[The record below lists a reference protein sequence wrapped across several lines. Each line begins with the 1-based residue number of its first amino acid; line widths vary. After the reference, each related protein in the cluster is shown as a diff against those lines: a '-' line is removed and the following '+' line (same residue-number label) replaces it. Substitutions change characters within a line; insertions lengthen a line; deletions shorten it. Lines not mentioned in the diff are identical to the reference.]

1 LTKEFQ
7 ETFKMKMD
15 RYKND
20 KSQDLELWL
29 NAQAE
34 KFGDFT
40 KSQLYINPTDGSVN
54 VAMKE
59 KTSDRWQRGFCNEPK
74 PQ

>member
-20 KSQDLELWL
+20 KSQDLELFL

-40 KSQLYINPTDGSVN
+40 KSQLYINPTDGSV
-54 VAMKE
+54 M
-59 KTSDRWQRGFCNEPK
+59 WQ
-74 PQ
+74 